1 MRKFIFL
8 ILVLILI
15 AGGGWWWKQK
25 GSDRGP
31 KILATAVLQKGQV
44 RKVLEA
50 TGIIKSQVGAIVKIG
65 AQATGV
71 ITKMKVKV
79 GDKVQKGQLV
89 AEIDDR
95 EIRAAMIEA
104 RSRLEKARLAL
115 EKIKVTYPLKI
126 AQARAEFDQ
135 AKARLN
141 YAQSNFLKLKKLF
154 QKKIVSQDEF
164 EQAQKELEIETQN
177 LNQASARLNELKR
190 EFGLETRKTRAEIKE
205 LKAGLDALKVKL
217 SYTKIYSPLTGYVS
231 QVTAQEGETVVAGLQ
246 VANLITVLDPTRLEL
261 WIYVDETDIGEVRAG
276 QKVTFSVDSYPD
288 KVFSGQ
294 IAQIYPQ
301 PEVRDN
307 IVYYQAL
314 VPISS
319 DQAKFLRP
327 EMTTHCQIEVKTRA
341 DVLALPNSALK
352 WIKGEQIV
360 FVQRPDGTVSQIKPI
375 LGLSGLNYTEI
386 ISGLKPGDKVATQVV
401 IRGKD

>member
-1 MRKFIFL
+1 MRKLILL

-25 GSDRGP
+25 GSDQGP
-31 KILATAVLQKGQV
+31 KILATAILQKGQV

-79 GDKVQKGQLV
+79 GDKVEKGQLV

-104 RSRLEKARLAL
+104 QSRLEKVHLAL

-126 AQARAEFDQ
+126 AQAKAILDQ
-135 AKARLN
+135 AKAKLDYTRSN
-141 YAQSNFLKLKKLF
+141 YLKLEKLF
-154 QKKIVSQDEF
+154 QEKIVSKDEF
-164 EQAQKELEIETQN
+164 EQAQKELEIESQN

-190 EFGLETRKTRAEIKE
+190 EFALETQQTRAEIRE
-205 LKAGLDALKVKL
+205 ARASLDALKVKL
-217 SYTKIYSPLTGYVS
+217 SHTKIYSPLTGYVS
-231 QVTAQEGETVVAGLQ
+231 QVAAQEGETVVAGLQ
-246 VANLITVLDPTRLEL
+246 VANLITVLDPTRLEM
-261 WIYVDETDIGEVRAG
+261 WIYVDETDMGEIRPE
-276 QKVTFSVDSYPD
+276 QKVSFSVDAYPN
-288 KVFSGQ
+288 KVFTGQ
-294 IAQIYPQ
+294 IAKIYPQ
-301 PEVRDN
+301 PEIRDN

-314 VPISS
+314 VRITPE
-319 DQAKFLRP
+319 QAILLRP
-327 EMTTHCQIEVKTRA
+327 EMTAHCQIEVKTKHN
-341 DVLALPNSALK
+341 VLALPNSALK
-352 WIKGEQIV
+352 WIKGEQVI
-360 FVQRPDGTVSQIKPI
+360 FVQRPDGTVSQVKPV
-375 LGLSGLNYTEI
+375 LGLSGLNYTEV

-401 IRGKD
+401 LKVK